1 MIFRNMEYLKSASV
15 TEVMK
20 AGDTVSD
27 IKEGKAAG
35 VFTVGILE
43 GSSELALSQEE
54 YEALS
59 PEERENRK
67 EAVRK
72 RYLEAGADAVVED
85 IRGILNYL

>member
-1 MIFRNMEYLKSASV
+1 M
-15 TEVMK
+15 
-20 AGDTVSD
+20 
-27 IKEGKAAG
+27 
-35 VFTVGILE
+35 GILE